1 MSDPCSGG
9 SKGAGVA
16 ERQLVPKVGQRLELR
31 ILDGN
36 FEALPRLFW
45 PV

>member
-1 MSDPCSGG
+1 MDDPYSGRG
-9 SKGAGVA
+9 GGAAATEG
-16 ERQLVPKVGQRLELR
+16 QLVREVGQRLGLR

-36 FEALPRLFW
+36 LEALPRLFW